1 MTSSGRSQDL
11 AWLAL
16 GSLALAALLGVV
28 YRPLFANAFV
38 WDDWATVV
46 GTRDQRAWGWNGV
59 RWAFGSFVMGHY
71 QPLTSLSHTLGERLF
86 GESPGASH
94 AVNLGLHAL
103 NAGLFALV
111 GASLL
116 AHARPDWTVRRRT
129 VASLLAAALFA
140 LHPLRVESVAWST
153 ERRDVLSAAFVL
165 GSLACYLA
173 RARARRRGAWYAA
186 SLGLFALAL
195 LSKAQ
200 AVLPAVLLVLDAY
213 PLRRVGGTTPGER
226 WAGLARLV
234 PEKLPFLALAAGA
247 AAVALRAQAAS
258 GALLDLGAHS
268 PGARLAQAAYGLVF
282 YLRATFAVT
291 FSPLYERPV
300 PLEPGASRFA
310 LSALAGVLLLAALL
324 RFGRGRPALAAAAT
338 TYLLFLLP
346 VLGLFQSGVQLVA
359 DRYSYL
365 ATLGFALV
373 AAAAFVHWVDRATRP
388 RKVLAWAGVA
398 LVLAGWGTLSHR
410 QARVWR
416 DDEAVWRQ
424 VLSLGPSALAS
435 NNLGQILAAR
445 GQYAEA
451 VTCLRRSLEI
461 VPGYPRPWPTL
472 QQLLEAPAWVV
483 APESARS
490 LVPVLQAAL
499 PWQRNGTGARYVLG
513 LARARA
519 GDPAGALAEFE
530 AVLRLDPGHRAAAFH
545 AAIARERLG
554 ALTAR
559 TAPH

>member
-1 MTSSGRSQDL
+1 MTTSGRSRERI
-11 AWLAL
+11 WLAL
-16 GSLALAALLGVV
+16 GGLALAALLGLV
-28 YRPLFANAFV
+28 YRPVLANGFV
-38 WDDWATVV
+38 WDDWTTVV

-86 GESPGASH
+86 GVSPAASH

-103 NAGLFALV
+103 NAGLFALI

-116 AHARPDWTVRRRT
+116 AHARPDWPPGRRG
-129 VASLLAAALFA
+129 AAALLAAAFFA

-153 ERRDVLSAAFVL
+153 ERRDVLSAALVL

-213 PLRRVGGTTPGER
+213 PLRRFGGATPRER
-226 WAGLARLV
+226 RAALTRLLA
-234 PEKLPFLALAAGA
+234 EKLPFFALAAGA

-258 GALLDLGAHS
+258 GALLDLGAH
-268 PGARLAQAAYGLVF
+268 PLGARLVQAAYGLVF
-282 YLRATFAVT
+282 YLRATFAVA

-300 PLEPGASRFA
+300 PLDPGQPRFA
-310 LSALAGVLLLAALL
+310 LSALASALLLAGLL
-324 RFGRGRPALAAAAT
+324 RWGRGRPALAAAAT
-338 TYLLFLLP
+338 TYVLFLSP

-373 AAAAFVHWVDRATRP
+373 AAAGIVDWVGRAAGP
-388 RKVLAWAGVA
+388 RKVLACASVA
-398 LVLAGWGTLSHR
+398 LVLAGWGALSHR
-410 QARVWR
+410 QARIWR
-416 DDEAVWRQ
+416 DDEAVWRH
-424 VLSLGPSALAS
+424 VLSLGPSALAC

-451 VTCLRRSLEI
+451 VACLRRALEV

-472 QQLLEAPAWVV
+472 QQLLEAPPQVV
-483 APESARS
+483 APESARA

-499 PWQRNGTGARYVLG
+499 PRQRNGTSARYTLG
-513 LARARA
+513 LARMRA
-519 GDPAGALAEFE
+519 GDPAGALADFE
-530 AVLRLDPGHRAAAFH
+530 AVLQLDPGHRGAAFH
-545 AAIARERLG
+545 SALARERQG
-554 ALTAR
+554 VLTAEV
-559 TAPH
+559 AHH